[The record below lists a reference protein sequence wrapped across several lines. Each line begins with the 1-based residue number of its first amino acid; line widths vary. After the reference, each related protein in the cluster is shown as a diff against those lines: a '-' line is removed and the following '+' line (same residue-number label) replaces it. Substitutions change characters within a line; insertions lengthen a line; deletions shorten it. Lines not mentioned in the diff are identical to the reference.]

1 MFVATGISES
11 GLQGRKVIRRDGK
24 QILLIAQ
31 EGRVFAIA
39 NRCPHEG
46 YPLSEGTPGPGC
58 VLTCNW
64 HNWKFDL
71 ATGAALVG
79 RDPVRTYGVE
89 IRGGEIFLDLSDPP
103 AEAQRER
110 ALKGLEAALLDND
123 ITRMAREMA
132 RLERAGFEARD
143 ALVHA
148 TAFLNDRLENGITH
162 AHGAAANWLALS
174 DSAPTRETRF
184 TAILEPV
191 AHLAWDTMG
200 APRFPYATESAAWD
214 AKAFLAAVECEDES
228 EAIAR
233 IRGAIAEGI
242 SYSKLQPVLGEAALA
257 HYADFGHSAIYT
269 VNIGEL
275 IARLGARV
283 REPLL
288 LALTRSTIR
297 ATREERLP
305 EFRFYDKA
313 LAAWDGKGDAPARPE
328 EFIALSVDAILK
340 RTLASSGRPVR
351 EIHDALVAAGAWNLL
366 HFDLAFSEAADNPI
380 ADNVNWLDF
389 THALTF
395 ARAARTICIQ
405 RPDLWPRAL
414 LQMAL
419 FAGRN
424 RKYVRAGED
433 TARWRVEDR
442 PAFLAREKSALY
454 DHGIVEPI
462 VACHRVKVLTALE
475 RELDETPDAP
485 WADAMCAAVNRYLN
499 TPMKRHHG
507 LRSASQALDFI
518 AKEG

>member
-11 GLQGRKVIRRDGK
+11 GLQGRKVIRQGGK

-89 IRGGEIFLDLSDPP
+89 TRDGEIFLDLSDPP

-110 ALKGLEAALLDND
+110 ALQELEAALLDND

-148 TAFLNDRLENGITH
+148 AAFLNDRLGNGITH

-174 DSAPTRETRF
+174 DSAPTSQPRF

-214 AKAFLAAVECEDES
+214 AEAFLAAVEDEDES
-228 EAIAR
+228 KAIAR
-233 IRGAIAEGI
+233 MRGAIAEGI
-242 SYSKLQPVLGEAALA
+242 SYPTLLPVLGDAALA
-257 HYADFGHSAIYT
+257 HYADFGHSAI
-269 VNIGEL
+269 
-275 IARLGARV
+275 
-283 REPLL
+283 
-288 LALTRSTIR
+288 
-297 ATREERLP
+297 
-305 EFRFYDKA
+305 
-313 LAAWDGKGDAPARPE
+313 
-328 EFIALSVDAILK
+328 
-340 RTLASSGRPVR
+340 
-351 EIHDALVAAGAWNLL
+351 
-366 HFDLAFSEAADNPI
+366 
-380 ADNVNWLDF
+380 
-389 THALTF
+389 
-395 ARAARTICIQ
+395 
-405 RPDLWPRAL
+405 
-414 LQMAL
+414 
-419 FAGRN
+419 
-424 RKYVRAGED
+424 
-433 TARWRVEDR
+433 
-442 PAFLAREKSALY
+442 
-454 DHGIVEPI
+454 
-462 VACHRVKVLTALE
+462 
-475 RELDETPDAP
+475 
-485 WADAMCAAVNRYLN
+485 
-499 TPMKRHHG
+499 
-507 LRSASQALDFI
+507 
-518 AKEG
+518 